1 MEQTALVKI
10 SGDLLENKKFFVW
23 LKEKS
28 EMFSI
33 FILIGGGKQI
43 NEAFQRKRF
52 PIKFVDGARVTE
64 NEEQKN
70 LAEYIL
76 LKNQK
81 KVQDICDKKKIYTE
95 VVVPV
100 IYVDKNLQHING
112 DDYAILAT
120 WLFDKVFVMTL
131 ENRVGT
137 KNEKFRDYPIE
148 IVGL

>member
-1 MEQTALVKI
+1 MEQTALVKL

-76 LKNQK
+76 LKIALRRLWDMFSCLIK
-81 KVQDICDKKKIYTE
+81 MICFL
-95 VVVPV
+95 V
-100 IYVDKNLQHING
+100 KN
-112 DDYAILAT
+112 
-120 WLFDKVFVMTL
+120 
-131 ENRVGT
+131 
-137 KNEKFRDYPIE
+137 
-148 IVGL
+148 